1 MHKSEVWNTYFYCT
15 VIEDLWSIKWRRF
28 VRCRCRCWTIKDFNL
43 YNIKSWDTKSCWCK
57 RLENC
62 NSWNSHHI
70 HWYSNHR
77 LYNIWSWIQERCY
90 SNNSESFH
98 RYWGRGIK
106 CEWIKIQDFINDMY
120 PTYKEWLT
128 IDRIDNDWHYCKENC
143 RWATKLEQAHNTSSN
158 KIKWSLTQYCRDHN
172 ISYEKIR
179 WRIRRWA
186 SFEEA
191 ILS

>member
-1 MHKSEVWNTYFYCT
+1 
-15 VIEDLWSIKWRRF
+15 
-28 VRCRCRCWTIKDFNL
+28 
-43 YNIKSWDTKSCWCK
+43 
-57 RLENC
+57 
-62 NSWNSHHI
+62 
-70 HWYSNHR
+70 
-77 LYNIWSWIQERCY
+77 
-90 SNNSESFH
+90 
-98 RYWGRGIK
+98 
-106 CEWIKIQDFINDMY
+106 MY

-191 ILS
+191 ILF